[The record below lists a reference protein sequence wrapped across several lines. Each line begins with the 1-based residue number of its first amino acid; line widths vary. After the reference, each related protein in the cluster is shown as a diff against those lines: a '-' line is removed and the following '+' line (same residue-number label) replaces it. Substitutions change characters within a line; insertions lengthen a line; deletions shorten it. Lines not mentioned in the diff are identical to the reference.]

1 MTLITH
7 TRRRFYVVMAC
18 VAALVAITGF
28 SKRYFGA
35 VAAGTLH
42 APAIVH
48 VHGWITFAWLAFLI
62 VQTVLVATGRTGLHK
77 SLGLGGIALGTLLIF
92 TATEIAIGLLAREM
106 REGGP
111 PHLREFFADLA
122 SWILL
127 IAGLFATAIANVG
140 RPEVH
145 KRFMLA
151 AAFMILTPAWARI
164 IQLLDGDMSRL
175 MRNDLAMLPADALVL
190 VAIAY
195 DWKTRGRPHPAW
207 FWAFGA
213 IVAVQAGALLV
224 RATPFW
230 IGATNWLAS
239 LAG

>member
-1 MTLITH
+1 MTSITH
-7 TRRRFYVVMAC
+7 TRPRFYVVMAC
-18 VAALVAITGF
+18 VAALVAVTGF

-48 VHGWITFAWLAFLI
+48 VHGWITFGWLAFLI
-62 VQTVLVATGRTGLHK
+62 AQTLLVATGRTSVHRT
-77 SLGLGGIALGTLLIF
+77 LGLAGIATGTLLIF
-92 TATEIAIGLLAREM
+92 TATEIAIGLLAREL

-122 SWILL
+122 SWIVL
-127 IAGLFATAIANVG
+127 IAGLFTAAIANIG

-145 KRFMLA
+145 KRLMLA

-190 VAIAY
+190 VAMAY

-207 FWAFGA
+207 VWAFGT
-213 IVAVQAGALLV
+213 IVSVQAGALV
-224 RATPFW
+224 MRATPFW
-230 IGATNWLAS
+230 INATDWLAR